1 MNEWYNFKENIWK
14 NEINVENFI
23 ETNYQEYTDDY
34 LFLKPISLKTSNVWK
49 KCQESLK
56 EENIKHVL
64 DIDCNEFSGI
74 TSFKPGYIDK
84 NDEVIYGLQ
93 TDAILKR
100 IVNPYGGVKLAEK
113 ELDIYGYDMHTK
125 IEEFK
130 KYRKTHNDG
139 VFDAYDETIK
149 KARHAGLLTGLPDA
163 YGRGRIIGDYRRVA
177 LYGIDFLI
185 KQKQND
191 FDKVL
196 IGPMSENLIR
206 LREEVSEQIKAL
218 KSIKEMANSYGFDI
232 SKPAKTAKEAIQWL
246 YFGYLAAIKENNGAA
261 MSLGRVDAF
270 IDIYIERDL
279 EQGLITEADAQ
290 ELIDQFIIKLR
301 LVRHLRTPEY
311 D

>member
-1 MNEWYNFKENIWK
+1 
-14 NEINVENFI
+14 
-23 ETNYQEYTDDY
+23 
-34 LFLKPISLKTSNVWK
+34 
-49 KCQESLK
+49 
-56 EENIKHVL
+56 
-64 DIDCNEFSGI
+64 
-74 TSFKPGYIDK
+74 
-84 NDEVIYGLQ
+84 
-93 TDAILKR
+93 
-100 IVNPYGGVKLAEK
+100 
-113 ELDIYGYDMHTK
+113 MHTK

-311 D
+311 DELFSGDPTCVTSDL

>member
-1 MNEWYNFKENIWK
+1 MNEWYNFKDNIWK

-23 ETNYQEYTDDY
+23 ETNYKEYTDDY

-64 DIDCNEFSGI
+64 DIDCNDFSG
-74 TSFKPGYIDK
+74 IDK

-93 TDAILKR
+93 TDAVLKR

-218 KSIKEMANSYGFDI
+218 KSIKEMANSYGFEI
-232 SKPAKTAKEAIQWL
+232 SKPAKTAKEAINL
-246 YFGYLAAIKENNGAA
+246 PTGPYLPIPIIAISIRSIPYK
-261 MSLGRVDAF
+261 S
-270 IDIYIERDL
+270 
-279 EQGLITEADAQ
+279 
-290 ELIDQFIIKLR
+290 IK
-301 LVRHLRTPEY
+301 
-311 D
+311 